1 MSDFSIFSKIRKI
14 LKKPPLR
21 KKNSYGYDFAPRH
34 DVRVFIHSSY
44 ISFEIK
50 TATDLQRFYVW
61 APEFFLRGF
70 SRFWHL
76 AVYTEKQE
84 ENCKNQVRKV
94 SFVEIFQIFFT
105 HTYPNTRKQKNMID
119 IKLSKSTYLSILQIM
134 HIVINPIHSCSTLA
148 GHPQQV

>member
-1 MSDFSIFSKIRKI
+1 MKLKANFKFMIETTVDSLLFGYMGRLYILKSYLKRLKNVRFQHFSKIRKI

-21 KKNSYGYDFAPRH
+21 KKNSYGYDYASRH

-70 SRFWHL
+70 PRFWH
-76 AVYTEKQE
+76 
-84 ENCKNQVRKV
+84 
-94 SFVEIFQIFFT
+94 
-105 HTYPNTRKQKNMID
+105 
-119 IKLSKSTYLSILQIM
+119 
-134 HIVINPIHSCSTLA
+134 
-148 GHPQQV
+148 